1 VGSPNPRAIGADRAA
16 SKATAAGLA
25 ASLRAVRA
33 HKDSCLHSMPI
44 GTESLDQPG
53 EGHSVPPG
61 RSARNRCG
69 RSGRASL
76 VGEGVASGSDG
87 HDFNNNK
94 SVRGHQGDVAEG
106 VARPAKTGVA
116 ASGSALDH
124 KTLDR
129 LHSLRGPGE
138 RYSNVILRLAAEAER
153 ETRRRP
159 KTVALAFVPVWAL
172 SLDPFADFFSDQLA
186 DRL

>member
-1 VGSPNPRAIGADRAA
+1 VRGIASRPAAALAFNAD
-16 SKATAAGLA
+16 
-25 ASLRAVRA
+25 
-33 HKDSCLHSMPI
+33 
-44 GTESLDQPG
+44 
-53 EGHSVPPG
+53 G
-61 RSARNRCG
+61 RG
-69 RSGRASL
+69 GL

-94 SVRGHQGDVAEG
+94 SVRGHQGDVAEGRRG

-138 RYSNVILRLAAEAER
+138 RYSNVILRLAAEG
-153 ETRRRP
+153 
-159 KTVALAFVPVWAL
+159 
-172 SLDPFADFFSDQLA
+172 
-186 DRL
+186 